1 MKTETG
7 DRSGRWL
14 RGGFHK
20 AIADTIHG
28 QNDFRDYAAPSVAD
42 EDRQNFKLGRVNRI
56 GSPRHM
62 TQWSSMSTRKSPQ
75 W

>member
-28 QNDFRDYAAPSVAD
+28 QNDFRDTPRPRLRTRIARISNSV
-42 EDRQNFKLGRVNRI
+42 GVNRI